1 MLTDTG
7 YRQVQLCKEGWSQG
21 AIAPLYPRKHSF
33 PLSLTT
39 SMRHILEMEILRS
52 RGHVTCLQ
60 SRCCHRGEAG
70 LGPAGPSSQAPS
82 LAYCEE
88 ETESKRRECQ
98 SPERSRR
105 LLDPGLLITW
115 QSVSSH
121 AKGRVWTTLAA
132 TFSKVINSFQ
142 QVSFTWPSPWCVSW
156 FERGGGS

>member
-1 MLTDTG
+1 
-7 YRQVQLCKEGWSQG
+7 
-21 AIAPLYPRKHSF
+21 
-33 PLSLTT
+33 
-39 SMRHILEMEILRS
+39 MRHILEMEILRS

-105 LLDPGLLITW
+105 LLDPELLITW

-132 TFSKVINSFQ
+132 TFSKAINSFHD
-142 QVSFTWPSPWCVSW
+142 QVPGVSHDLKGVGGVNRKEEK
-156 FERGGGS
+156 ERKEESKEGGKK